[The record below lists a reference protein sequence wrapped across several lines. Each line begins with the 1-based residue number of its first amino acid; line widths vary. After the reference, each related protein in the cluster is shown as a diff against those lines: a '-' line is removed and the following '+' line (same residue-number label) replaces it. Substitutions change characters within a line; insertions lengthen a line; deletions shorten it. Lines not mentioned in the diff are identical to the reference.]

1 MKRIEVKFENADLEQ
16 LDRQASH
23 QNVSRSELIR
33 RRVLGDSNGGGKKF
47 SPREFQELV
56 SSAHRRCDL
65 PRSQVERLVTY
76 VFCQV
81 LESDPLEATQSS

>member
-1 MKRIEVKFENADLEQ
+1 MKSVKVSFENADLEQ
-16 LDRQASH
+16 LDLQASH

-33 RRVLGDSNGGGKKF
+33 RRVLGDNNGGGKKF
-47 SPREFQELV
+47 GPREFQELV
-56 SSAHRRCDL
+56 SSAHRRCDM

-81 LESDPLEATQSS
+81 MEADPLEATPSS